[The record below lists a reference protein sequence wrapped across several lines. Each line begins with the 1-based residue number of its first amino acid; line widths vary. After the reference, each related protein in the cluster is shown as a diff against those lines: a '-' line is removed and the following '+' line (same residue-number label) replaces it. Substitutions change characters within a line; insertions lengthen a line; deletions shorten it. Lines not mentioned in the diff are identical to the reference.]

1 MRAPSRA
8 LSRRSAA
15 IRLVRGGAVE
25 RPAVPTIGKS
35 QHPRILA
42 AYGGAYADPK
52 LERMLAGIV
61 GKLNAVSSDPGRAYS
76 ITVLNSP
83 NINAFAL
90 PGGYLYVT
98 RGLLALANDSA
109 EVAAVL
115 AHEMGHVKAN
125 HGIER
130 QQREEAAELAGRV
143 VTEVLASDTTAA
155 RAALARGRLN
165 LASFSRNQEL
175 QADAMGI
182 KQTGDAG
189 YDPYAAA
196 RFLKAMDSFSSFR
209 NAFQASNQPRLPRL
223 APGGAPARRARHA
236 PCQRLRAARHRR
248 HGPRPLS
255 LGIDGMLFGDTAS
268 EGYVRGRTF
277 FHPGLG
283 ITFGVPEGFVIDNTA
298 ERWRRGRATRRSAS
312 TAWRCRL
319 RRRSPTTSSGWV
331 GGLDAST
338 IRPSASATSS
348 RLGAGC
354 RRLLCLQRHGDPRR
368 RQVYRFLT
376 ALPADSAARLP
387 QIASSIASS
396 FRLLRPEEREQLKP
410 LRVRIVTARA
420 GDTERS
426 IADKIQGMDRKV
438 EMFRLLNDLDEGDG
452 VEVANA
458 TRSSPNRRRS
468 HPPTKKAAPRGG
480 LFRVGRAF
488 RRSGDEGRLVGI
500 GLKQRDAQLLKGARL
515 DLAHAL
521 LRDAELGAQS
531 LERRAIVLKATL
543 ADDLELALR
552 QDAQRRAEPH
562 HAPLIV
568 DGGGHHLVRQRIVGD
583 EEVLAVGGARTRPP
597 SAGR

>member
-1 MRAPSRA
+1 MRHETRPVKAETATGARRRAVRAGLALPLALLLAGCTTLGGGLEELANGAGTESSLVAPV
-8 LSRRSAA
+8 RRDP
-15 IRLVRGGAVE
+15 VTFEAVQSND
-25 RPAVPTIGKS
+25 PQSTIGKS

-42 AYGGAYADPK
+42 AYGGAYSDPK

-209 NAFQASNQPRLPRL
+209 NAFQASNPNLDFL
-223 APGGAPARRARHA
+223 ASHPAAPQRVDLARRHA
-236 PCQRLRAARHRR
+236 AVF
-248 HGPRPLS
+248 GPPGTGVTDRDRYLA
-255 LGIDGMLFGDTAS
+255 GIDGMLFGDTAS
-268 EGYVRGRTF
+268 EGYVRARTF

-283 ITFGVPEGFVIDNTA
+283 ITFTVPEGFVIDNTA
-298 ERWRRGRATRRSAS
+298 EAVLATGPGD
-312 TAWRCRL
+312 TAIRFDGVAL
-319 RRRSPTTSSGWV
+319 PATTSLTDYIQSGWV
-331 GGLDAST
+331 GGLDAAT
-338 IRPSASATSS
+338 IRPFRIGDLEAVSAQAVGGSYVFNVTVI
-348 RLGAGC
+348 RAGS
-354 RRLLCLQRHGDPRR
+354 
-368 RQVYRFLT
+368 QVYRFLT
-376 ALPADSAARLP
+376 ALPADTAARLP
-387 QIASSIASS
+387 RIAESIAGS
-396 FRLLRPEEREQLKP
+396 FRMLRPEEREQLKP

-426 IADKIQGMDRKV
+426 LADRIQGVDRKV
-438 EMFRLLNDLDEGDG
+438 EMFRLLNDLEDG
-452 VEVANA
+452 
-458 TRSSPNRRRS
+458 
-468 HPPTKKAAPRGG
+468 
-480 LFRVGRAF
+480 
-488 RRSGDEGRLVGI
+488 SGIRTGERYKI
-500 GLKQRDAQLLKGARL
+500 I
-515 DLAHAL
+515 
-521 LRDAELGAQS
+521 AE
-531 LERRAIVLKATL
+531 
-543 ADDLELALR
+543 
-552 QDAQRRAEPH
+552 
-562 HAPLIV
+562 
-568 DGGGHHLVRQRIVGD
+568 
-583 EEVLAVGGARTRPP
+583 
-597 SAGR
+597 

>member
-1 MRAPSRA
+1 MRHKARPVGTEWRTGMSGRAMRAGVVLPLMLLLAGCTTLGGSLEEVASGAGTQSSLVAPMSRDPV
-8 LSRRSAA
+8 SFD
-15 IRLVRGGAVE
+15 AVQSKD
-25 RPAVPTIGKS
+25 PQSTIGKS

-42 AYGGAYADPK
+42 AYGGAYSDPK

-61 GKLNAVSSDPGRAYS
+61 GKLNAVSNDPGRAYS

-115 AHEMGHVKAN
+115 SHEMGHVKAN

-143 VTEVLASDTTAA
+143 VTEVLASDTTEA

-209 NAFQASNQPRLPRL
+209 NAFQASNPNLDFL
-223 APGGAPARRARHA
+223 ASHPAAPQRVELARRHA
-236 PCQRLRAARHRR
+236 SAF
-248 HGPRPLS
+248 GPPGTGVTDRDRYLA
-255 LGIDGMLFGDTAS
+255 GIDGMLFGDTAS

-298 ERWRRGRATRRSAS
+298 EAVLATGPGD
-312 TAWRCRL
+312 TAIRFDGVAL
-319 RRRSPTTSSGWV
+319 PPTTPLTDYIQSGWV
-331 GGLDAST
+331 GGLDTAT
-338 IRPSASATSS
+338 IRPFRIGELEAVSAQAVGGSYVFNVTVIRVGGQA
-348 RLGAGC
+348 
-354 RRLLCLQRHGDPRR
+354 
-368 RQVYRFLT
+368 YRFLT

-387 QIASSIASS
+387 QIATSIAGS

-410 LRVRIVTARA
+410 LRVRVVTARA

-426 IADKIQGMDRKV
+426 LAERIQGVDRKV
-438 EMFRLLNDLDEGDG
+438 EMFRLLNDLEDG
-452 VEVANA
+452 SGI
-458 TRSSPNRRRS
+458 TL
-468 HPPTKKAAPRGG
+468 GG
-480 LFRVGRAF
+480 RYK
-488 RRSGDEGRLVGI
+488 I
-500 GLKQRDAQLLKGARL
+500 I
-515 DLAHAL
+515 
-521 LRDAELGAQS
+521 AE
-531 LERRAIVLKATL
+531 
-543 ADDLELALR
+543 
-552 QDAQRRAEPH
+552 
-562 HAPLIV
+562 
-568 DGGGHHLVRQRIVGD
+568 
-583 EEVLAVGGARTRPP
+583 
-597 SAGR
+597 

>member
-1 MRAPSRA
+1 MRATKRSGRA
-8 LSRRSAA
+8 WRAGIALPLAVLLAGCTTLGGGLEEVASGAGTESSLVAPLSRDPVSFE
-15 IRLVRGGAVE
+15 AVQSND
-25 RPAVPTIGKS
+25 PQSTIGKS

-209 NAFQASNQPRLPRL
+209 NAFQASNPNLDFL
-223 APGGAPARRARHA
+223 ASHPAAPQRVELAMRHA
-236 PCQRLRAARHRR
+236 SVF
-248 HGPRPLS
+248 GPPGTGVTDRNRYLS
-255 LGIDGMLFGDTAS
+255 GIDGMLFGDTAS

-277 FHPGLG
+277 FHPG
-283 ITFGVPEGFVIDNTA
+283 
-298 ERWRRGRATRRSAS
+298 SAS
-312 TAWRCRL
+312 
-319 RRRSPTTSSGWV
+319 
-331 GGLDAST
+331 
-338 IRPSASATSS
+338 PSA
-348 RLGAGC
+348 C
-354 RRLLCLQRHGDPRR
+354 PR
-368 RQVYRFLT
+368 
-376 ALPADSAARLP
+376 
-387 QIASSIASS
+387 AS
-396 FRLLRPEEREQLKP
+396 
-410 LRVRIVTARA
+410 
-420 GDTERS
+420 
-426 IADKIQGMDRKV
+426 
-438 EMFRLLNDLDEGDG
+438 
-452 VEVANA
+452 
-458 TRSSPNRRRS
+458 
-468 HPPTKKAAPRGG
+468 
-480 LFRVGRAF
+480 
-488 RRSGDEGRLVGI
+488 
-500 GLKQRDAQLLKGARL
+500 
-515 DLAHAL
+515 
-521 LRDAELGAQS
+521 
-531 LERRAIVLKATL
+531 
-543 ADDLELALR
+543 
-552 QDAQRRAEPH
+552 
-562 HAPLIV
+562 
-568 DGGGHHLVRQRIVGD
+568 
-583 EEVLAVGGARTRPP
+583 
-597 SAGR
+597 